1 MMSLRPRNRVM
12 LSSAS
17 VFPEP
22 LDAAFEIA
30 AELGYDGLEVM
41 IWSDPASQDPVEI
54 NRLIDHA
61 QLPVGAVHAPCL
73 LITTRVWGT
82 DPGPKLA
89 RSVTLASRV
98 HASTVVI
105 HPPFRW
111 QPKYAREFGLGVVE
125 LERQSGIRIAVEN
138 MFPVRVRHR
147 EISAYVPHWDVAAHP
162 FKHLTLDTSHA
173 VVSRS
178 DPLDMLA
185 QMGDRLAHVHI
196 GDGTGRPNDEHL
208 VPGRGV
214 ARCAEVLSAIDPG
227 FTGDLVVEVS
237 TRSLDRDD
245 RLADLAEALE
255 FTRRHFRRDCEST
268 PTRAP

>member
-1 MMSLRPRNRVM
+1 MMSLAPRNRVL

-30 AELGYDGLEVM
+30 SELGYDGIEVM
-41 IWSDPASQDPVEI
+41 IWSDPASQNPDEI
-54 NRLIDHA
+54 HALIDQT

-82 DPGPKLA
+82 DAGRKLA

-98 HASTVVI
+98 NASTVVV

-111 QPKYAREFGLGVVE
+111 QPKYAREFGVGVRE
-125 LERQSGIRIAVEN
+125 LERQSGIKIAVEN

-147 EISAYVPHWDVAAHP
+147 EISAYVPHWDVAEYP

-185 QMGDRLAHVHI
+185 TMGQRLTHVHI
-196 GDGTGRPNDEHL
+196 GDGTGRPVDEHL

-214 ARCAEVLSAIDPG
+214 GQCAQVLSAIDPAY
-227 FTGDLVVEVS
+227 TGDVVVEVS
-237 TRSLDRDD
+237 TRSLDRDQ
-245 RLADLAEALE
+245 RMSDLAEALA
-255 FTRRHFRRDCEST
+255 FTRRHLRQ
-268 PTRAP
+268 P

>member
-1 MMSLRPRNRVM
+1 MSSLRVRNRVM

-30 AELGYDGLEVM
+30 AELGYDGVEVM
-41 IWSDPASQDPVEI
+41 IWSDPASQDPDEI
-54 NRLIDHA
+54 NRLIDQA

-73 LITTRVWGT
+73 LITARVWGT
-82 DPGPKLA
+82 EPGPKLA

-111 QPKYAREFGLGVVE
+111 QPKYAREFRLGVRE
-125 LERQSGIRIAVEN
+125 LERQSSIRIAVEN

-147 EISAYVPHWDVAAHP
+147 EISAYQPDWDVAEHP
-162 FKHLTLDTSHA
+162 FDHLTLDTSHA

-196 GDGTGRPNDEHL
+196 GDGTGRPTDEHL

-214 ARCAEVLSAIDPG
+214 GQCAAVLNAIDPG
-227 FTGDLVVEVS
+227 YAGDVVVEVS
-237 TRSLDRDD
+237 TRSLDRDE
-245 RLADLAEALE
+245 RMSDLAQALE
-255 FTRRHFRRDCEST
+255 FTRLHLR
-268 PTRAP
+268 

>member
-1 MMSLRPRNRVM
+1 MSSPRPRNRVM

-30 AELGYDGLEVM
+30 SELGYDGVEVM
-41 IWSDPASQDPVEI
+41 IWGDPASQDPDEV
-54 NRLIDHA
+54 NALIDRN

-73 LITTRVWGT
+73 LITARIWGS

-98 HASTVVI
+98 RASTVVI

-111 QPKYAREFGLGVVE
+111 QPKYARQFRSGVRE
-125 LERQSGIRIAVEN
+125 LERRSAIRIAVEN
-138 MFPVRVRHR
+138 MFPVRVRDR
-147 EISAYVPHWDVAAHP
+147 EVSAYAPHWNVAEHP
-162 FKHLTLDTSHA
+162 FDHYTLDTSHA

-178 DPLDMLA
+178 DPMRMLT
-185 QMGDRLAHVHI
+185 QMGERLAHVHI
-196 GDGTGRPNDEHL
+196 GDGTGRPTDEHL

-214 ARCAEVLSAIDPG
+214 GGCAGVLAALPRAY
-227 FTGDLVVEVS
+227 TGDVVVEVS
-237 TRSLDRDD
+237 TRSLDRDQ
-245 RLADLAEALE
+245 RMADLDEALR
-255 FTRRHFRRDCEST
+255 FTRRHLR
-268 PTRAP
+268 